1 LEKHEEITMKHV
13 ALAAAAIGAVAFAN
27 GAFAHEMDLDQD
39 GLYSL
44 AEMRTEY
51 PDLTDAQYAALD
63 TNRDEAVDAD
73 ELAAAIA
80 NGTLAPME

>member
-1 LEKHEEITMKHV
+1 MNKVVLALGASIG
-13 ALAAAAIGAVAFAN
+13 ALAFATS
-27 GAFAHEMDLDQD
+27 AFAHDMDTDKD

-51 PDLTDAQYAALD
+51 ADLSEAQYAELD
-63 TNRDEAVDAD
+63 TNKDGAVDPE

-80 NGTLAPME
+80 KGILESME